1 MGLAAGVVCEYNP
14 FHNGHAYQLSETR
27 ARTGCG
33 YIVCVMSG
41 AFTQRGIP
49 AVLDAH
55 ARARMALMNGADA
68 VFELPTLFAVRD
80 ARAFARGAVALL
92 DALGVCDWLS
102 FGCEDIAALDAACA
116 MDESDPAVV
125 EHLHERL
132 ARGESFARARGLP
145 NMPNVV
151 LGAEYRRALESM
163 NSAMRP
169 IAIQRAPRS
178 CSVAAGLAVISA
190 SELRS
195 MLPDADAVQP
205 YVPQDVYE
213 IINGAGGA
221 LRFTANMDS
230 FIIGMLRTMPVEA
243 LALAADVGEGLE
255 HRILDAAGFAATREE
270 LIARVKCKRYT
281 YARISRILAQA
292 ALGVT
297 KELAAAHPEPEY
309 ARLLGF
315 RESARPL
322 MRMIG
327 RGSRIPIIHKVGRY
341 RYDPVFRLDMRAEA
355 LASLNAAS
363 QERRRGD
370 GSLTSSVVVIK

>member
-1 MGLAAGVVCEYNP
+1 
-14 FHNGHAYQLSETR
+14 
-27 ARTGCG
+27 
-33 YIVCVMSG
+33 MSG

-55 ARARMALMNGADA
+55 VRARMALMSGADV

-80 ARAFARGAVALL
+80 AKMFARGAVALL

-116 MDESDPAVV
+116 LDESEPTVV
-125 EHLHERL
+125 ERLRERL

-145 NMPNVV
+145 NMPNLV
-151 LGAEYRRALESM
+151 LGVEYRRALESM

-169 IAIQRAPRS
+169 VAIQRAPRS
-178 CSVAAGLAVISA
+178 CSAVDGLAVMSA
-190 SELRS
+190 SELRL
-195 MLPDADAVQP
+195 MLPNADAVKP
-205 YVPQDVYE
+205 YVPRNVYE
-213 IINGAGGA
+213 IISSADGA

-230 FIIGMLRTMPVEA
+230 FIIGMLRTMSAEA
-243 LALAADVGEGLE
+243 LERAADVGEGLE
-255 HRILDAAGFAATREE
+255 NRILDAASFAATREE

-281 YARISRILAQA
+281 YARISRILVQA

-297 KELAAAHPEPEY
+297 KELAAAHPEPGY

-327 RGSRIPIIHKVGRY
+327 GGSRIPIIHKVGRY

-355 LASLNAAS
+355 LASLTAAS
-363 QERRRGD
+363 LERRKGD